1 MSGHAQEVIKHQGGQ
16 IFNSDR
22 KEKHNLLCLWL
33 WYQILTRL
41 ILNWLCKQLLY
52 NVTLTGGGYGDN
64 LCLKEQ

>member
-22 KEKHNLLCLWL
+22 KEKHHLLCLWL

-52 NVTLTGGGYGDN
+52 NVTGGGYGDN